1 MGSCLSDETKTQQ
14 LAEQLDSRIRYGSIN
29 DVKALLRR
37 GAPVNGIPEQV
48 NAICIM
54 HQFFGLLQIHRYSTI
69 ITCVLGVSDAY
80 DRY

>member
-48 NAICIM
+48 NSIM
-54 HQFFGLLQIHRYSTI
+54 HKFFSCLQINRYSTI

>member
-48 NAICIM
+48 NAIIAEI
-54 HQFFGLLQIHRYSTI
+54 QLLQLIFALTFGF
-69 ITCVLGVSDAY
+69 L
-80 DRY
+80 